1 MRRITVYGAGCVR
14 CKQTELVARQVA
26 EECGSNVSVEKEED
40 PVAMAKAGVLLT
52 PAIAVDGVL
61 RMCGR
66 IPTAEE
72 ILQWL
77 GGH

>member
-1 MRRITVYGAGCVR
+1 M
-14 CKQTELVARQVA
+14 RQVVR
-26 EECGSNVSVEKEED
+26 ECGLSVSVEKEED
-40 PVAMAKAGVLLT
+40 PVAMAKAGVILT
-52 PAIAVDGVL
+52 PTIAVDGVL